1 MPECETEMGKATR
14 RPAPRFQLSLA
25 NAGGDGRWMG
35 GRGGVKEGWTD
46 GGPAKVDYAD
56 SGPHRLYI
64 PRKTVGR

>member
-1 MPECETEMGKATR
+1 MRNRNGKSDETAGPQVPTK
-14 RPAPRFQLSLA
+14 LSA
-25 NAGGDGRWMG
+25 RWRGWAMDGREGRSEG
-35 GRGGVKEGWTD
+35 GMD